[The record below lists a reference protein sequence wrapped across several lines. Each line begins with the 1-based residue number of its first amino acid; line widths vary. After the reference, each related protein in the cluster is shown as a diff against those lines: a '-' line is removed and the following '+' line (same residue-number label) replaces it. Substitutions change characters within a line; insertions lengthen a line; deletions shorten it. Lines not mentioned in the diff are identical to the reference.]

1 MFLNYYYLNVLLRF
15 CIILYLYSVILNFL
29 FFLGSIIIDI
39 NIAYTIVW
47 IFIFPI
53 HLKSLVMHMCKKE
66 VFGHCTHI
74 TLYVGPT
81 IILYVN
87 MMSLQCPTFC

>member
-1 MFLNYYYLNVLLRF
+1 MFLNYYYFVVVE
-15 CIILYLYSVILNFL
+15 ILYNIIFIISVILNFL

-53 HLKSLVMHMCKKE
+53 HLKSLVMHMCKKRS
-66 VFGHCTHI
+66 FWALHSYH
-74 TLYVGPT
+74 TLCRPYYN
-81 IILYVN
+81 II
-87 MMSLQCPTFC
+87 C

>member
-1 MFLNYYYLNVLLRF
+1 MNFFFIIIILLLRF
-15 CIILYLYSVILNFL
+15 CIILYLYSIILNFL

-53 HLKSLVMHMCKKE
+53 HLKSLVMHMCKNE

>member
-1 MFLNYYYLNVLLRF
+1 MFLNYYYFVVVE
-15 CIILYLYSVILNFL
+15 ILYNIIFIYSVILNFL

-81 IILYVN
+81 IILY
-87 MMSLQCPTFC
+87 MLT

>member
-1 MFLNYYYLNVLLRF
+1 MYSMNFFLIIIILLLRF
-15 CIILYLYSVILNFL
+15 CIILYLGLYSVILNFL

-66 VFGHCTHI
+66 F
-74 TLYVGPT
+74 
-81 IILYVN
+81 
-87 MMSLQCPTFC
+87 M

>member
-1 MFLNYYYLNVLLRF
+1 M
-15 CIILYLYSVILNFL
+15 
-29 FFLGSIIIDI
+29 GSIIIDI

-47 IFIFPI
+47 IFIVPI

-87 MMSLQCPTFC
+87 MMSLQYPTFC

>member
-1 MFLNYYYLNVLLRF
+1 MFLNYYYFVVVE
-15 CIILYLYSVILNFL
+15 ILYCVILNFL

-53 HLKSLVMHMCKKE
+53 HFKSLVMM
-66 VFGHCTHI
+66 
-74 TLYVGPT
+74 YV
-81 IILYVN
+81 
-87 MMSLQCPTFC
+87 